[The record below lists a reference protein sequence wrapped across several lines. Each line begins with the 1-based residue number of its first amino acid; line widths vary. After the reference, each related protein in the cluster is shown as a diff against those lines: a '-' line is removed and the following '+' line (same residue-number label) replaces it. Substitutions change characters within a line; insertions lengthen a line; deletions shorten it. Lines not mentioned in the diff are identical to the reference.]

1 MEVFVYP
8 IAILCLLLLF
18 LGLGIWVFASLFLVG
33 IISLYFFL
41 DMPLQQI
48 GIIGSIA
55 LFRSSTAWEL
65 AAIPMFI
72 WMGEVI
78 LRTDFSDRLFKG
90 LAPIVDVLPGRL
102 LHTNML
108 GCAFF
113 AAVSGSSAATTAT
126 IGKITT
132 YELKRRNYDRNL
144 AIGSLAG
151 AGTLGL
157 LIPPSIVMIIYGIQA
172 EVPIPQLFA
181 AGIIPGLLV
190 MAIYS
195 LYIGIRC
202 FGIHNEKAPI
212 SADTYTLRERVYA
225 LHNLLPV
232 FILMVIVLGSIYT
245 GVATPSEAAAIG
257 VISAFALAFVT
268 RQFTWRIF
276 QKSLMAAIRT
286 SCMIGILVVAA
297 SFLATAMAYLQIPI
311 SIAAIIGQ
319 MNLSPMQLIIIL
331 SLFYILLG
339 LFLEGVSILV
349 MTLPLTLPLAT
360 QAGFNPIWFGIY
372 LILMIELAQVT
383 PPIGFNL
390 FIIQSLTDTPIGKVA
405 IAAAPFFLLMCIVVV
420 LITIFPNIALWLP
433 NLLYG

>member
-1 MEVFVYP
+1 MELFVVP

-72 WMGEVI
+72 WMGEII
-78 LRTDFSDRLFKG
+78 LRTDFSNRLFRG

-132 YELKRRNYDRNL
+132 YELKQRNYDHDL

-172 EVPIPQLFA
+172 EVSIPHLFA
-181 AGIIPGLLV
+181 AGVIPGLLV

-202 FGIHNEKAPI
+202 LGHNEKAPI
-212 SADTYTLRERVYA
+212 SADTYSLRERVYA

-232 FILMVIVLGSIYT
+232 FILMVIVLGSIYS

-257 VISAFALAFVT
+257 VISAFALALVT

-276 QKSLMAAIRT
+276 QESLMAAIRT
-286 SCMIGILVVAA
+286 SCMIGILLVAA

-311 SIAAIIGQ
+311 SIASIIAQ
-319 MNLSPMQLIIIL
+319 MNLSPMQLVIIL
-331 SLFYILLG
+331 SIFYILLG

-360 QAGFNPIWFGIY
+360 QAGFSPIWFGVY

-390 FIIQSLTDTPIGKVA
+390 FIIQGLTETPIGKVA
-405 IAAAPFFLLMCIVVV
+405 LAAAPFFLLMCVVVV

-433 NLLYG
+433 SLL